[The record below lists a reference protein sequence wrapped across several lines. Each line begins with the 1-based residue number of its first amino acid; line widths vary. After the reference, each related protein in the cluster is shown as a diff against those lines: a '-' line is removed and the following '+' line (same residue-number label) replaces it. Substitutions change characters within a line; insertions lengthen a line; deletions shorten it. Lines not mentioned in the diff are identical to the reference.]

1 MTAYVDGLKMLA
13 RRELSEQQVR
23 QRLARR
29 GYDAEAVEAAV
40 ARLKAERAI
49 DDARVAGAM
58 ARTESGVKRR
68 GRWRVTRRIESAGIA
83 PNVARQ
89 AADEAFE
96 HIDPDALLEAA
107 LERRLRGGRPIADE
121 REFQRLYRY
130 LLGQGFEADP
140 VLRALRRRSV
150 K

>member
-1 MTAYVDGLKMLA
+1 
-13 RRELSEQQVR
+13 
-23 QRLARR
+23 
-29 GYDAEAVEAAV
+29 
-40 ARLKAERAI
+40 
-49 DDARVAGAM
+49 M